1 MIIPHFK
8 DSDPPFAY
16 VFYEATNHHF
26 SRGPIYICKDENENW
41 LMFSE
46 NAVQRKYLI
55 HLIFKKTPKPVTGIM
70 QLIETNDLT
79 NIETAYLLTY
89 PNEES

>member
-1 MIIPHFK
+1 MDIPQFE

-16 VFYEATNHHF
+16 VFHEENSF
-26 SRGPIYICKDENENW
+26 SRGPIYICKNKNENW

-46 NAVQRKYLI
+46 NAVQCKYLI

-70 QLIETNDLT
+70 QLIETKDLT
-79 NIETAYLLTY
+79 NIELAYLLTY
-89 PNEES
+89 QNKEL